1 MTGFTLQKYFKN
13 PQNLHNH
20 INKTSWPYLPLECN
34 ICGKDIISKEN
45 ISMSRI
51 QLVRRPD
58 HLIDLMYGCKYCLP
72 DFGDSFRELL
82 NDIET
87 LKYFD
92 NFVEIYW
99 WEFTQ
104 VRYIEELSDMNNL
117 INMYLSHKEVLAVP
131 TLYSSWAILQSRVL
145 QIVIPPHWG
154 KWADHKRIIKIPV
167 RTGDICTDVI
177 NYFNS
182 DKSVLNELLEKSTN
196 KKTNS

>member
-1 MTGFTLQKYFKN
+1 
-13 PQNLHNH
+13 
-20 INKTSWPYLPLECN
+20 
-34 ICGKDIISKEN
+34 
-45 ISMSRI
+45 
-51 QLVRRPD
+51 
-58 HLIDLMYGCKYCLP
+58 
-72 DFGDSFRELL
+72 LL

-87 LKYFD
+87 IKYFD
-92 NFVEIYW
+92 DFVEIYW

-167 RTGDICTDVI
+167 RTGDIYTDAI